1 MKHLISVSTV
11 SGLALCLAGTAGA
24 VTEDQFGLRNTG
36 DLAALC
42 SAPSTDRLYT
52 AAINFRQGFGAGA
65 YGVLAEVQ
73 RAEPKLRMF
82 CPAAGI
88 TRNEAVAAFVSWA
101 GADPAHAAMPAVDG
115 VTAFLTQTYP
125 CPEAVKAPERR
136 RTR

>member
-52 AAINFRQGFGAGA
+52 AAINFCQGFGAGA

-73 RAEPKLRMF
+73 RAEPKLRLF
-82 CPAAGI
+82 CTPEGI
-88 TRNEAVAAFVSWA
+88 TRNEAVAAFVSWV

>member
-1 MKHLISVSTV
+1 MKRVTACSAV

-24 VTEDQFGLRNTG
+24 VTEDQFSLHNTG

-42 SAPSTDRLYT
+42 SAPTSDRLYT
-52 AAINFRQGFGAGA
+52 AAINFCQGFGAGA

-73 RAEPKLRMF
+73 RAEPKLRLF
-82 CPAAGI
+82 CPPESI
-88 TRNEAVAAFVSWA
+88 TRNEAVAAFVSWT
-101 GADPAHAAMPAVDG
+101 GADPAHAAMPAIDG

-125 CPEAVKAPERR
+125 CPEATKAPAR

>member
-52 AAINFRQGFGAGA
+52 AAINFCQGFGAGA

-73 RAEPKLRMF
+73 RAEPKRSARRKALLATKLS
-82 CPAAGI
+82 P
-88 TRNEAVAAFVSWA
+88 
-101 GADPAHAAMPAVDG
+101 P
-115 VTAFLTQTYP
+115 FLGG
-125 CPEAVKAPERR
+125 R
-136 RTR
+136 